1 MKRHGWILLFMLLGF
16 PACGGDQKSSDDRT
30 KDAQKAIQEGMAK
43 EKKMYEG
50 MVKGVED
57 VQKKVEE
64 KSK

>member
-1 MKRHGWILLFMLLGF
+1 MKRHGWIVLLSLLVF
-16 PACGGDQKSSDDRT
+16 PACGGDQKSSDDRA
-30 KDAQKAIQEGMAK
+30 KEAQKAMQEGMAK